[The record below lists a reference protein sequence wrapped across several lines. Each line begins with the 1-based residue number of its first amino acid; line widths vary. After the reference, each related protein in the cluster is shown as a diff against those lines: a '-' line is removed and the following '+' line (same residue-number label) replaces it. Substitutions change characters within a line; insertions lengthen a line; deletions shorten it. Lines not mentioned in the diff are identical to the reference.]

1 VVDASFSWIGF
12 ADGSNGQ
19 AGRRAVTVRTTRA
32 RLPELLDQK
41 TLGEE
46 LGVKHATV
54 EAIFKRLPKVAIPGH
69 RKLFVRREDVEM
81 LLDDCTYRDG
91 QVRPT

>member
-1 VVDASFSWIGF
+1 MNTLS
-12 ADGSNGQ
+12 
-19 AGRRAVTVRTTRA
+19 TRTPRE

-41 TLGEE
+41 RLGEE

-69 RKLFVRREDVEM
+69 RKLFVRRADVEC
-81 LLDDCTYRDG
+81 LLEECTYRD
-91 QVRPT
+91 QDVRPTS

>member
-1 VVDASFSWIGF
+1 MTTS
-12 ADGSNGQ
+12 
-19 AGRRAVTVRTTRA
+19 TTRE

-41 TLGEE
+41 RLGEE

-69 RKLFVRREDVEM
+69 RKLFVRRTDVE
-81 LLDDCTYRDG
+81 LLLEACTFG
-91 QVRPT
+91 EHEVRPT